1 MKTWLFVLVLAGAL
15 GGALLARRR
24 RRRRMDRLTAQIEHF
39 LLYMREPLEE
49 SLSEGSAIN
58 LRNQISRL
66 EQSLLLQREAARRQE
81 KQTIRFVENMA
92 HQMNNALTALQ
103 IQLDMLELYA
113 QDGAPDPLRKSQ
125 ACMKRLA
132 DEMDTILKS
141 SQLAEGKI
149 SMAFEAVDLPE
160 ELAACRERLGAV
172 AEARGVSVK
181 LEGPERLFLSADPF
195 WLSQALENVIKNAVE
210 HTAPHS
216 EVTVAYADEGRK
228 IRVQVMDQGA
238 GIPPDEL
245 GRLFERYHRGET
257 NKAGYGIGL
266 SMAKDVI
273 DRHHGTIS
281 VRNREERGA
290 VFEIVLPV
298 LEGALPY
305 GPDRTEENA

>member
-1 MKTWLFVLVLAGAL
+1 MKTWLFVLILAGVL
-15 GGALLARRR
+15 GGVALARKRRR
-24 RRRRMDRLTAQIEHF
+24 RQMDRLTAQIEHF
-39 LLYMREPLEE
+39 LLYLQEPLEE
-49 SLSEGSAIN
+49 SLSEGSATN
-58 LRNQISRL
+58 LHNQISRL
-66 EQSLLLQREAARRQE
+66 EQLLILQREAAERQE

-113 QDGAPDPLRKSQ
+113 QDGAPGPLRKSQ

-149 SMAFEAVDLPE
+149 RMAFEAVDLPE

-172 AEARGVSVK
+172 AEARGVTVK
-181 LEGPERLFLSADPF
+181 IVGPERLTLSVDPF
-195 WLSQALENVIKNAVE
+195 WFSQALENVIKNAVE
-210 HTAPHS
+210 HTALHS
-216 EVTVAYADEGRK
+216 DVTVAYSDEGRN
-228 IRVQVMDQGA
+228 IRIQVIDQGA

-245 GRLFERYHRGET
+245 VKLFERYHRGET

-273 DRHHGTIS
+273 DQHHGTIS
-281 VRNREERGA
+281 VRNHEERGA

-298 LEGALPY
+298 LEGAIPY
-305 GPDRTEENA
+305 MPGKTE